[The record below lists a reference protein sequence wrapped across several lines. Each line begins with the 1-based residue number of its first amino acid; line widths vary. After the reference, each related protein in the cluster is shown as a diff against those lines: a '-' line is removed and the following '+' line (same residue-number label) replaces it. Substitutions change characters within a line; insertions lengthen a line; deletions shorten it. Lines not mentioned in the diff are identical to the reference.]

1 MNKSILIAGF
11 LIVARYS
18 YGQTPILNEDFSNG
32 IPSTWSISIQ
42 DTNTVNPAVAAF
54 APGWIS
60 LVDPENSADTI
71 VGSTSYF
78 LTENKA
84 SRWLITPPLTLGAYG
99 NEISWNA
106 RVHDPSFP
114 DSYMVLVSTT
124 DNQPQSFTDTLL
136 VLVEE
141 LENWTTRSLTL
152 NDTNLLNQQVYLAF
166 VNNSINKFKLYLDD
180 IQVTVEDA
188 AAIDELE
195 KITFSVFPNPSSDVI
210 YVTGNKAI
218 QSLSLVSTTGQL
230 LQTVKNTNSIQLVDF
245 PAGTYFVVVSTG
257 TQQVTKRIVKK

>member
-1 MNKSILIAGF
+1 MNKSILIAGLSF
-11 LIVARYS
+11 VTLFS
-18 YGQTPILNEDFSNG
+18 FGQTPILNESFSNG
-32 IPSTWSISIQ
+32 IPSTWNISIQ
-42 DTNTVNPAVAAF
+42 DTNTVNPAVAEF
-54 APGWIS
+54 SPGWIS
-60 LVDPENSADTI
+60 LVDPENTADTI

-84 SRWLITPPLTLGAYG
+84 SRWLITPPLSLGGYG
-99 NEISWNA
+99 NTLTWNA

-114 DSYMVLVSTT
+114 DSYMILVSTT
-124 DNQPQSFTDTLL
+124 DNQPQSFTDTLY

-141 LENWTTRSLTL
+141 LENWTTRSITL
-152 NDTNLLNQQVYLAF
+152 NDSNLLNQQIHLAF
-166 VNNSINKFKLYLDD
+166 VNNSVNKFKLYLDD

-188 AAIDELE
+188 AAINEVE
-195 KITFSVFPNPSSDVI
+195 KIAFSVFPNPSSDVI

-230 LQTVKNTNSIQLVDF
+230 LQTVKNSNSIQLVDF
-245 PAGTYFVVVSTG
+245 PAGTYFVVVSTA